1 MKAMESSKNF
11 PMMGKVEVDESDVGG
26 QDDKAL
32 GRNGGKRKS
41 WWVQKMVW
49 VGFLWVGNIY
59 RNYLKGQYW
68 EYL

>member
-41 WWVQKMVW
+41 WWV
-49 VGFLWVGNIY
+49 
-59 RNYLKGQYW
+59 
-68 EYL
+68 